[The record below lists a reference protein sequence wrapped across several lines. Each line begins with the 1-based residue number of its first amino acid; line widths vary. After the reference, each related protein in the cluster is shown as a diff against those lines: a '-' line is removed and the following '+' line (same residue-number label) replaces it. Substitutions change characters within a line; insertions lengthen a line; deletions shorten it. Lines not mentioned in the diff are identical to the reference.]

1 MTRRQTRTS
10 LTIVGM
16 AVLTTM
22 VATTI
27 SHVHPESALGLPN
40 KPGGLSDLLGLSLS
54 DIESGLSQ
62 PPSDPRVDNT
72 AGGAGPTPNLI
83 PGNEMGLANTLG
95 QDGAKGGEVV
105 PTDDESVA
113 EDNDNSNGNVG
124 DSNYEKF
131 QGCLADAVG
140 EGSPTEQQ
148 VRDCAESSYQND
160 SETTPSDG
168 PDASEKEEGENGETG
183 HLSTVDAEDEE
194 DEDEDLEE

>member
-1 MTRRQTRTS
+1 MTRSRTRTS
-10 LTIVGM
+10 LAIVGM

-22 VATTI
+22 VTTTI
-27 SHVHPESALGLPN
+27 SHVHPALGLPN
-40 KPGGLSDLLGLSLS
+40 KPGGLSDLLGLSLGN
-54 DIESGLSQ
+54 IEGGLSQ
-62 PPSDPRVDNT
+62 PPSDPMVDNM

-83 PGNEMGLANTLG
+83 PGNEMGLVNTPG
-95 QDGAKGGEVV
+95 QDGANGGEVV

-113 EDNDNSNGNVG
+113 EDSDNSNGKAG
-124 DSNYEKF
+124 DSKYEKF
-131 QGCLADAVG
+131 QSCLADAVG

-168 PDASEKEEGENGETG
+168 PDESEKEEGENGVTG
-183 HLSTVDAEDEE
+183 YVSADESEDEE